1 MALAIV
7 TLLHVLVFAYW
18 LGGDV
23 GAFYASTI
31 LTDTKQP
38 AAARIAAAKVLN
50 NVDMAPRTALIL
62 AFPTGYAL
70 AATKNWISVPGWT
83 IAAVA
88 VAGLAWLALAW
99 TVHLRHAP
107 GSALPRRI
115 DLLIRWVAL
124 AGLLAIALT
133 GKLGET
139 PLMLFLRLKCAIL
152 AAAIGAGLLIRVTLA
167 PFGPAFGKMLKDGP
181 SPETDAVI
189 DRALAQSRPVVLA
202 LWALLLAA
210 AFLGLATPV

>member
-7 TLLHVLVFAYW
+7 TLLHILVFGYW

-38 AAARIAAAKVLN
+38 PPARAAAAKVLN
-50 NVDMAPRTALIL
+50 NVDMAPRSALIL
-62 AFPTGYAL
+62 AFPTGFAL
-70 AATKNWISVPGWT
+70 AATKHWIAVPDWT
-83 IAAVA
+83 ITAVA
-88 VAGLAWLALAW
+88 AAGLAWLALAW

-107 GSALPRRI
+107 TSLPRRL
-115 DLLIRWVAL
+115 DLLIRWIAL
-124 AGLLAIALT
+124 AGLLFIAAT

-152 AAAIGAGLLIRVTLA
+152 AAAIGAGLLIRLTLA
-167 PFGPAFGKMLKDGP
+167 PFGPAFGKMITEGP
-181 SPETDAVI
+181 TAETDAVI
-189 DRALAQSRPVVLA
+189 DRALAQSRPLVLT

-210 AFLGLATPV
+210 AFLGLATPL

>member
-23 GAFYASTI
+23 GAFYASTL
-31 LTDTKQP
+31 LTDTRQP
-38 AAARIAAAKVLN
+38 AAARAAAAKVLN
-50 NVDMAPRTALIL
+50 NVDMAPRSALIL

-70 AATKNWISVPGWT
+70 AATKHWITVPDWT

-107 GSALPRRI
+107 KSLPRRL
-115 DLLIRWVAL
+115 DLLIRWIAL
-124 AGLLAIALT
+124 AGLLFIAAT

-152 AAAIGAGLLIRVTLA
+152 AAAIGAGLLIRLTLA
-167 PFGPAFGKMLKDGP
+167 PFGPAFGKMLAEGP
-181 SPETDAVI
+181 TAETDAVI
-189 DRALAQSRPVVLA
+189 DRALAQSRPLVLT
-202 LWALLLAA
+202 LWALLLTA
-210 AFLGLATPV
+210 AFLGLATPL